1 MFGIT
6 DPKEMPGKQLGTEK
20 ILELC
25 PALPCLV
32 YSPAQCMWKHFWLYW
47 WIVWFFSSDVMV
59 LNEIIE
65 QAAGRQS
72 RASEQGGKYS

>member
-1 MFGIT
+1 VFGIT
-6 DPKEMPGKQLGTEK
+6 VPKEMAVKQLGTGK
-20 ILELC
+20 LLETC
-25 PALPCLV
+25 PAH
-32 YSPAQCMWKHFWLYW
+32 YSVLTTALSNADESILISLMNCV
-47 WIVWFFSSDVMV
+47 ISSSDVMV